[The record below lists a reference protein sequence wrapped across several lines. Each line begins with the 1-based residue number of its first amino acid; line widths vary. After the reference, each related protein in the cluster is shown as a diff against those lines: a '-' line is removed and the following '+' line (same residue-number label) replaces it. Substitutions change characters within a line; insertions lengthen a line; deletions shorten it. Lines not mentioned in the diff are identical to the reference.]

1 MAPLL
6 ISGQSA
12 CSKERRTETF
22 IRMKVRIN
30 VLFVRAHV
38 LRKEGL
44 RRCAPV
50 LGARKLLS
58 QSACS
63 KERRTET
70 AAFFTPA
77 IDLVFVRA
85 YVLSKDGLRPAEC
98 AE

>member
-70 AAFFTPA
+70 YDLYTPA
-77 IDLVFVRA
+77 IDVGFARGNVQ
-85 YVLSKDGLRPAEC
+85 SKDGLKPAGS